1 MLISLFKHSVRPLLC
16 KRASCGESSFKTPIK
31 HHLFCYVTV
40 LPGQI
45 GVFLDS
51 LRQIFSVRITAIY
64 PLLVLETRGVF
75 CAFVIK
81 CYPLLVLEAR
91 RVFGVVVNKL
101 STQCSI
107 SNWYSTKI
115 ANDECWRNCLQVLT
129 WGDNRGQSRRKYRAL
144 LLVPYFLPTVARE
157 LLIFRV
163 SIPRQN

>member
-1 MLISLFKHSVRPLLC
+1 MGSNP
-16 KRASCGESSFKTPIK
+16 ATPTK
-31 HHLFCYVTV
+31 
-40 LPGQI
+40 
-45 GVFLDS
+45 VF
-51 LRQIFSVRITAIY
+51 IIITAIY
-64 PLLVLETRGVF
+64 PLLALETGGGF
-75 CAFVIK
+75 LCICYHFVIK
-81 CYPLLVLEAR
+81 CYPLLVFEAR
-91 RVFGVVVNKL
+91 RVFGVFVNKL
-101 STQCSI
+101 PTKCSL